1 MELEFDFSNFGKSE
15 APLCF
20 DNEKRQEV
28 FDNLCNATGKGSDFL
43 GWRDLP
49 CCISEEETDII
60 KKTSDLVR
68 KKADVLV
75 VIGIGGSYLGAKAVI
90 SALTPYFDFAKHPH
104 HKCEVVYAGCNLS
117 QDYIADLIDYLKH
130 KEYCLCVIS
139 KSGTTTEPAIAFRL
153 LRAELEKKYGKLE
166 AKDRIIAITDR
177 QKGALRQESKEN
189 GYLTFEIRDDVGGR
203 FSVLSPVGLLPVAV
217 AGADIEELLA
227 GARQM
232 RDELINDQSENN
244 PAYRYAAIRN
254 SLYSQGK
261 KIEALVAYEP
271 CLQYFIAWWQQLFGE
286 SEGKQLKGLFPVG
299 LNNTTD
305 LHSLGQY
312 VQQGERI
319 LFETVLKVA
328 ESRRQIS
335 IPVDANDLDGLNYLT
350 KYSLESINHIAQKAT
365 SKAHTDG
372 GVPQIGITIPRL
384 DARSMGELIYF
395 FEFACALSAYLLG
408 VNPFDQPG
416 VEDYKR
422 NMFDLLGKNKK

>member
-189 GYLTFEIRDDVGGR
+189 GYRTFEIRDDVGGR

-271 CLQYFIAWWQQLFGE
+271 CLQYFIAWWQQLLARVRASRARVF
-286 SEGKQLKGLFPVG
+286 FP
-299 LNNTTD
+299 
-305 LHSLGQY
+305 LG
-312 VQQGERI
+312 
-319 LFETVLKVA
+319 
-328 ESRRQIS
+328 
-335 IPVDANDLDGLNYLT
+335 
-350 KYSLESINHIAQKAT
+350 
-365 SKAHTDG
+365 
-372 GVPQIGITIPRL
+372 
-384 DARSMGELIYF
+384 
-395 FEFACALSAYLLG
+395 
-408 VNPFDQPG
+408 
-416 VEDYKR
+416 
-422 NMFDLLGKNKK
+422 

>member
-189 GYLTFEIRDDVGGR
+189 G
-203 FSVLSPVGLLPVAV
+203 
-217 AGADIEELLA
+217 
-227 GARQM
+227 
-232 RDELINDQSENN
+232 
-244 PAYRYAAIRN
+244 
-254 SLYSQGK
+254 
-261 KIEALVAYEP
+261 
-271 CLQYFIAWWQQLFGE
+271 
-286 SEGKQLKGLFPVG
+286 
-299 LNNTTD
+299 
-305 LHSLGQY
+305 
-312 VQQGERI
+312 
-319 LFETVLKVA
+319 
-328 ESRRQIS
+328 
-335 IPVDANDLDGLNYLT
+335 
-350 KYSLESINHIAQKAT
+350 
-365 SKAHTDG
+365 
-372 GVPQIGITIPRL
+372 
-384 DARSMGELIYF
+384 
-395 FEFACALSAYLLG
+395 
-408 VNPFDQPG
+408 
-416 VEDYKR
+416 
-422 NMFDLLGKNKK
+422 

>member
-1 MELEFDFSNFGKSE
+1 M
-15 APLCF
+15 
-20 DNEKRQEV
+20 
-28 FDNLCNATGKGSDFL
+28 
-43 GWRDLP
+43 
-49 CCISEEETDII
+49 
-60 KKTSDLVR
+60 
-68 KKADVLV
+68 
-75 VIGIGGSYLGAKAVI
+75 
-90 SALTPYFDFAKHPH
+90 
-104 HKCEVVYAGCNLS
+104 
-117 QDYIADLIDYLKH
+117 
-130 KEYCLCVIS
+130 
-139 KSGTTTEPAIAFRL
+139 
-153 LRAELEKKYGKLE
+153 
-166 AKDRIIAITDR
+166 
-177 QKGALRQESKEN
+177 
-189 GYLTFEIRDDVGGR
+189 
-203 FSVLSPVGLLPVAV
+203 
-217 AGADIEELLA
+217 
-227 GARQM
+227 
-232 RDELINDQSENN
+232 
-244 PAYRYAAIRN
+244 
-254 SLYSQGK
+254 
-261 KIEALVAYEP
+261 AYEP

-335 IPVDANDLDGLNYLT
+335 IPVDANDLAGLNYLT